1 MPSGLDVK
9 TGGKYGLHYDGVTN
23 YLVAFNKKDG
33 AGYRLPMPNLYD
45 DCSIC
50 TGQYDHR
57 GDSVLE
63 AFKRNLD
70 YIIASPWNNHII
82 KDYKED
88 QKHSH
93 QLFRWKP
100 VEAGFQTLPPEEPW
114 ATLCKHAGSDMFN
127 YII

>member
-1 MPSGLDVK
+1 MIAVYAPG
-9 TGGKYGLHYDGVTN
+9 N
-23 YLVAFNKKDG
+23 YNHL
-33 AGYRLPMPNLYD
+33 
-45 DCSIC
+45 
-50 TGQYDHR
+50 

-100 VEAGFQTLPPEEPW
+100 IEAGFQTLPPEEPW
-114 ATLCKHAGSDMFN
+114 ATLCEHAGSDMFN